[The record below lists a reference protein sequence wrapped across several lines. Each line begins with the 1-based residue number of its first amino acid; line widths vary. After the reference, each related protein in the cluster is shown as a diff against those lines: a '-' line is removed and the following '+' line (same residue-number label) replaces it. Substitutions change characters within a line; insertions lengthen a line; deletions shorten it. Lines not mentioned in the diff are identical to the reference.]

1 MGVSFFRKPIFLA
14 AAIVLAAV
22 ILFGWMRADPIAR
35 VGAGYKAKI
44 ACSEIFLA
52 GRDAEVIV
60 EHEFDGIDPLL
71 DLFPVNID
79 NDQKRVVVAGPVRL
93 GRSVAIYRDGYGC
106 TLIHNSKPTA
116 LPPAPAR
123 GSAVPLERSGDE
135 RLSGA
140 VADILRDAF
149 ADETAGH
156 RAVVVLKEGALVAEH
171 YAQGFNAD
179 RPLLSWSMA
188 KSVTATMI
196 GAAAHQGLVDID
208 APAPVRE
215 WRGED
220 ERAAITWRDLLQMQS
235 GLAFDEDYGSPG
247 SDANIMLFAS
257 ADMGGVAAR
266 KPLEHERGRHFNYS
280 SGTSNLLSRT
290 LKTQLEVQG
299 ADYYGFAAQSIF
311 EPIGA
316 DSVVMEADA
325 SGVFVGSSFVYATAQ
340 DWARLGQL
348 YLRNGVWNGTQVL
361 PAGWAAFVAAPAAA
375 SDGQYGAH
383 FWLNRDGE
391 SGRERVLPA
400 LPETAYYMSGHEG
413 QFTLIVPSADL
424 VIVRLGQTRGR
435 RPLGAV
441 SPMIEQIYEAATAR

>member
-22 ILFGWMRADPIAR
+22 ILFGWMRLDAIAR
-35 VGAGYKAKI
+35 TGAGYKAKI

-52 GRDAEVIV
+52 GRDAELIV
-60 EHEFDGIDPLL
+60 ENEFDSIDPLL

-79 NDQKRVVVAGPVRL
+79 NDKKRVVVAGPARL

-106 TLIHNSKPTA
+106 TLAHNSTPAA

-123 GSAVPLERSGDE
+123 GSTVTLEQSSDRK
-135 RLSGA
+135 LSGA

-156 RAVVVLKEGALVAEH
+156 RAVVVLKDGALVAEQ
-171 YAQGFNAD
+171 YAQGFDAET
-179 RPLLSWSMA
+179 PLLSWSMA

-196 GAAAHQGLVDID
+196 GAAVYQGLVDID
-208 APAPVRE
+208 APAQAPE

-257 ADMGGVAAR
+257 ADMGAVAAR

-290 LKTQLEVQG
+290 LKAQLEERG
-299 ADYYGFAAQSIF
+299 ADYYRFAAQNIF

-316 DSVVMEADA
+316 ASAVMEADA

-340 DWARLGQL
+340 DWARLGHL
-348 YLRNGVWNGTQVL
+348 YLQNGVWNGTRVL
-361 PAGWAAFVAAPAAA
+361 PDAWSGFVAAPAAA

-391 SGRERVLPA
+391 SGRKRVLPA
-400 LPETAYYMSGHEG
+400 LPDTAYYMSGHEG

-435 RPLGAV
+435 SPLGAV
-441 SPMIEQIYEAATAR
+441 SPMIAQIYEAATAP